1 MLNLNKR
8 KIMKKMFFAAAFLT
22 VATVGTTF
30 AQDATSA
37 DNNTAAVEQVV
48 VEFVDVDIDTLPAA
62 VMEAVATID
71 REARITK
78 AQAKEQDGAKIYKLT
93 LTAADGTTQELCF
106 DENGN
111 RIEPEKA

>member
-1 MLNLNKR
+1 
-8 KIMKKMFFAAAFLT
+8 MKKMFFAAAFLT
-22 VATVGTTF
+22 AATVGTTF

-37 DNNTAAVEQVV
+37 DNNTAAV
-48 VEFVDVDIDTLPAA
+48 
-62 VMEAVATID
+62 MEAVATID
-71 REARITK
+71 REARIAK

-93 LTAADGTTQELCF
+93 LAAADGTTQELCF

>member
-1 MLNLNKR
+1 
-8 KIMKKMFFAAAFLT
+8 MKKMFFAAAFLT
-22 VATVGTTF
+22 AATVGTTF

-71 REARITK
+71 REAASPRHKPRSRMAPRSTS
-78 AQAKEQDGAKIYKLT
+78 
-93 LTAADGTTQELCF
+93 
-106 DENGN
+106 
-111 RIEPEKA
+111 

>member
-1 MLNLNKR
+1 
-8 KIMKKMFFAAAFLT
+8 MKKMFFAAAFLT
-22 VATVGTTF
+22 AATVGTTF
-30 AQDATSA
+30 AQDATS

-71 REARITK
+71 REARIAK

-93 LTAADGTTQELCF
+93 LAAADGTTQELCF